1 MRVGLATRRAATG
14 LIQYM
19 KRNLKIATLGAA
31 LLLAGCV
38 SMPSG
43 PGVMALPGTNR
54 SFEQF
59 RADDVDCRHY
69 ASDQVGGNTAEK
81 AQADSAVKSAVIGTA
96 VGALA
101 GAIVG
106 GRGSVAAGAGT
117 GLLVGGVAGAGA
129 GNASGRN
136 LQQRYDHGYVQC
148 MYSRGHKVPAAGRFE
163 NVRPTA
169 STYAPPPPPGATIPP
184 PPPGTPPAPPPGVR

>member
-1 MRVGLATRRAATG
+1 MKTSLKVTTLCGL
-14 LIQYM
+14 LF
-19 KRNLKIATLGAA
+19 
-31 LLLAGCV
+31 LAGCV

-43 PGVMALPGTNR
+43 PGVMALPGTGK
-54 SFEQF
+54 SFDQF
-59 RADDVDCRHY
+59 RADDMDCRQF
-69 ASDQVGGNTAEK
+69 ASNQVGGQTAET
-81 AQADSAVKSAVIGTA
+81 AQADSAVKSAAVGTA

-148 MYSRGHKVPAAGRFE
+148 MYVRGHRVPTAGRFE
-163 NVRPTA
+163 SSVRPA
-169 STYAPPPPPGATIPP
+169 YSYSVPPPPPAAAAIPP
-184 PPPGTPPAPPPGVR
+184 PPPGSPPAPPPGAR

>member
-1 MRVGLATRRAATG
+1 
-14 LIQYM
+14 M
-19 KRNLKIATLGAA
+19 KTHMKIAFLGA
-31 LLLAGCV
+31 LLLLGGCV

-43 PGVMALPGTNR
+43 PSVMALPGSSK

-59 RADDVDCRHY
+59 RGDDFECRQY
-69 ASDQVGGNTAEK
+69 ANSQVGGETPES
-81 AQADSAVKSAVIGTA
+81 AQADSAVKSAVVGTA

-129 GNASGRN
+129 GNASGRS
-136 LQQRYDHGYVQC
+136 LQHRYDIGYTQC
-148 MYSRGHKVPAAGRFE
+148 MYSKGHKVPTAGRYG
-163 NVRPTA
+163 A
-169 STYAPPPPPGATIPP
+169 TYTYSAPPAVYSAPPPPPPGAIPP
-184 PPPGTPPAPPPGVR
+184 PPPGTPPPPPPGVR

>member
-1 MRVGLATRRAATG
+1 MMRTRVK
-14 LIQYM
+14 LVS
-19 KRNLKIATLGAA
+19 LGA
-31 LLLAGCV
+31 LLLLGGCV

-43 PGVMALPGTNR
+43 PSVMALPGSSK

-59 RADDVDCRHY
+59 RGDDFECRQY
-69 ASDQVGGNTAEK
+69 ANAQVGGETPEH
-81 AQADSAVKSAVIGTA
+81 AQADSAVKSAAVGTA

-136 LQQRYDHGYVQC
+136 LQHRYDIGYTQC
-148 MYSRGHKVPAAGRFE
+148 MYSKGHKVPTSGRYG
-163 NVRPTA
+163 A
-169 STYAPPPPPGATIPP
+169 TYTYSPPPAVYAAPTLPPAGAIPP
-184 PPPGTPPAPPPGVR
+184 PPPGSPPPPPAGMR

>member
-1 MRVGLATRRAATG
+1 
-14 LIQYM
+14 M
-19 KRNLKIATLGAA
+19 KVATLGS
-31 LLLAGCV
+31 LLLLGGCV

-43 PGVMALPGTNR
+43 PSVMALPGSSK

-59 RADDVDCRHY
+59 RGDDFECRQY
-69 ASDQVGGNTAEK
+69 ANSQLGGETPEN
-81 AQADSAVKSAVIGTA
+81 AQADSAVKSAAVGTA

-136 LQQRYDHGYVQC
+136 VQHRYDIGYTQC
-148 MYSRGHKVPAAGRFE
+148 MYSKGHKVPTSGRYGATYTYSPPPAA
-163 NVRPTA
+163 
-169 STYAPPPPPGATIPP
+169 YAAPPPPPPGAIPP
-184 PPPGTPPAPPPGVR
+184 PPPGTPPPAPPGVR

>member
-1 MRVGLATRRAATG
+1 
-14 LIQYM
+14 M
-19 KRNLKIATLGAA
+19 KRNLNIAALGAA

-43 PGVMALPGTNR
+43 PGVMALPGTNK
-54 SFEQF
+54 SFDQF
-59 RADDVDCRHY
+59 RVDDMDCRRY
-69 ASDQVGGNTAEK
+69 ASNQVGGDTAER
-81 AQADSAVKSAVIGTA
+81 AQADGALKSAAVGTA

-106 GRGSVAAGAGT
+106 GRGSVASGAGA

-148 MYSRGHKVPAAGRFE
+148 MYSRGHKVPSAARFE
-163 NVRPTA
+163 SGRPVA
-169 STYAPPPPPGATIPP
+169 STYVPPPPPAAGAIPPPPPGA
-184 PPPGTPPAPPPGVR
+184 PPAPPPGVM